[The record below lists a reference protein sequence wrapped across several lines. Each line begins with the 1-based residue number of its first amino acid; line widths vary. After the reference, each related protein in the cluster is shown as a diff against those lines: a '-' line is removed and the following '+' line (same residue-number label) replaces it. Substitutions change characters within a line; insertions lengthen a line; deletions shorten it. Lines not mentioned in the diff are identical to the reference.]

1 MVGREKDKLKP
12 RAFSICLSSCSE
24 RSSNSSGQWFC
35 QKVSWQ
41 GETGDGGMSPGR
53 MVRGRRAG
61 QKNWVAEILQDPD
74 KGKPSARDTAEI
86 LRDKTNVSLWGPGSS
101 LLNIPQGSS

>member
-1 MVGREKDKLKP
+1 M
-12 RAFSICLSSCSE
+12 
-24 RSSNSSGQWFC
+24 
-35 QKVSWQ
+35 
-41 GETGDGGMSPGR
+41 
-53 MVRGRRAG
+53 RGRRAG
-61 QKNWVAEILQDPD
+61 QKTWVAEILQDPD